1 MWNVNKTDRLQP
13 SSCDGS
19 LVFKSIISAS
29 ERNVFDKTKPIGFK
43 INNEL
48 QFWEYSVFSV
58 FEITFQDANIEIVN
72 VVVICIE
79 VQWQR

>member
-1 MWNVNKTDRLQP
+1 M
-13 SSCDGS
+13 
-19 LVFKSIISAS
+19 
-29 ERNVFDKTKPIGFK
+29 
-43 INNEL
+43 
-48 QFWEYSVFSV
+48 FSV